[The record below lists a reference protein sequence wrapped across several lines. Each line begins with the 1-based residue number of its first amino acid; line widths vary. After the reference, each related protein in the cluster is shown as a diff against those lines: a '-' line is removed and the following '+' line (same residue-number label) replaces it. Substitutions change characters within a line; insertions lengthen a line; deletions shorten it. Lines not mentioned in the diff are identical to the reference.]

1 MEELNLK
8 YCERDEDGDPIM
20 VGGNNLS
27 FNDEG
32 MSAFQKAYGELM
44 MAENV
49 LNINRIKIDSAM
61 LEKMNASGKET
72 LSVDDMTLLE
82 KFFDF
87 VE

>member
-1 MEELNLK
+1 
-8 YCERDEDGDPIM
+8 
-20 VGGNNLS
+20 
-27 FNDEG
+27 

-44 MAENV
+44 MVENV
-49 LNINRIKIDSAM
+49 LNINRIKIDSAR

-72 LSVDDMTLLE
+72 LSVDDMTLWE

>member
-1 MEELNLK
+1 
-8 YCERDEDGDPIM
+8 
-20 VGGNNLS
+20 
-27 FNDEG
+27 

-44 MAENV
+44 MVENV
-49 LNINRIKIDSAM
+49 LNINRIKIDSAR

>member
-1 MEELNLK
+1 
-8 YCERDEDGDPIM
+8 
-20 VGGNNLS
+20 
-27 FNDEG
+27 

-44 MAENV
+44 MVENV
-49 LNINRIKIDSAM
+49 LNINRIKIDSAR

-72 LSVDDMTLLE
+72 LSVDDLTLLE

>member
-1 MEELNLK
+1 
-8 YCERDEDGDPIM
+8 M

-49 LNINRIKIDSAM
+49 LNINRIKIDSAT

-72 LSVDDMTLLE
+72 LSMDDMTLLE

>member
-1 MEELNLK
+1 
-8 YCERDEDGDPIM
+8 
-20 VGGNNLS
+20 
-27 FNDEG
+27 

-44 MAENV
+44 MVENV
-49 LNINRIKIDSAM
+49 LNINRIKIDSAR

-72 LSVDDMTLLE
+72 LSVDDMILLE

>member
-1 MEELNLK
+1 
-8 YCERDEDGDPIM
+8 
-20 VGGNNLS
+20 
-27 FNDEG
+27 

-44 MAENV
+44 MVENV
-49 LNINRIKIDSAM
+49 LNINRIKIDSAR

-72 LSVDDMTLLE
+72 LSVDDMTLYE